1 MREVFSGA
9 AAFDKDLSS
18 WNVSAVDFMY
28 KMFYDASSLSE
39 CNKALIHASFE
50 AQNPSG
56 WPYSSEWDS
65 LASFLVVAS
74 FTASGDISD
83 FDGSMK
89 ADILETLA
97 QLAGFDFVP
106 LGSTLEIIA
115 GSVNVVAKFPVA
127 TRESASSAQGNLSE
141 AAMSTLLADG
151 IYLETTLTIE
161 IQDGRVQAAIIGGA
175 YIFIKNRSP
184 SNPSTASGS
193 VVEMEATMDVEEAN
207 AVANIKAMQRVYSL
221 RI

>member
-1 MREVFSGA
+1 
-9 AAFDKDLSS
+9 
-18 WNVSAVDFMY
+18 
-28 KMFYDASSLSE
+28 
-39 CNKALIHASFE
+39 
-50 AQNPSG
+50 
-56 WPYSSEWDS
+56 
-65 LASFLVVAS
+65 
-74 FTASGDISD
+74 
-83 FDGSMK
+83 MK

-161 IQDGRVQAAIIGGA
+161 IQDGRVQGASNGSDSSSAVVVAAAAAGVVVVAAIIGGA

-193 VVEMEATMDVEEAN
+193 VVEMEATMDVEGAN
-207 AVANIKAMQRVYSL
+207 AVANIKAMERVYSL